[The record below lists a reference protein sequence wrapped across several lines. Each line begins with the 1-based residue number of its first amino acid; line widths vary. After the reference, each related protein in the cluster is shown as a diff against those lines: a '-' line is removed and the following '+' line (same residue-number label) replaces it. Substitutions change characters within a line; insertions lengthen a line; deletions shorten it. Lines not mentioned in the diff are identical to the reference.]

1 MQPIFP
7 QETGSVA
14 SNKIGRII
22 NHGSRVDFRDNTNMR
37 DNQLETARVRSTERF
52 ARIASQKTKMKEY
65 EMTEKD
71 WKEMTAEE
79 LGKNIEKVRKENAK
93 KLEKLEKK
101 LEKEIEKYEKKLEK
115 EIEKYEK
122 KIEKLK
128 NQVKSAIA
136 SNKKEIKKSLKKK

>member
-52 ARIASQKTKMKEY
+52 ARIASQKIKMKEY

-101 LEKEIEKYEKKLEK
+101 LEKEIEKYEKK
-115 EIEKYEK
+115 
-122 KIEKLK
+122 IEKLK

>member
-1 MQPIFP
+1 MQSIFP

-14 SNKIGRII
+14 SNKIERII
-22 NHGSRVDFRDNTNMR
+22 NHDSRVDFRDNANMR

-52 ARIASQKTKMKEY
+52 ARIATQKIKMKEY

-71 WKEMTAEE
+71 WKEMTTEE
-79 LGKNIEKVRKENAK
+79 LGKNIEKIKKENAK
-93 KLEKLEKK
+93 KLEKLKK
-101 LEKEIEKYEKKLEK
+101 KQEKEIKKYEKE
-115 EIEKYEK
+115 
-122 KIEKLK
+122 IEKLK